1 MLTMRVVSR
10 RALIRGLTV
19 PLGGLVLAACA
30 PPAAPP
36 PAPTSAD
43 APKPAE
49 PAAAAA
55 PKAAGQKVTVQFV
68 SAGSYPP
75 HVEAVVQQFVAAN
88 PTIDVEAQ
96 GFPYSNLYT
105 KLETA
110 FAAGTGPDV
119 AGTGAATI
127 QYGTA
132 GWALALDPY
141 LDKADRDDY
150 FPVALECVSYQSKVY
165 GLPWNSDGRP
175 IFFRKDLAEAAGI
188 DPKKAPES
196 WETLLDYGKKLT
208 KKSGDTV
215 DVSGIWLEGGAGK
228 MHLSFPFVYANGGKL
243 VEADEKVY
251 FDDPKTV
258 EAVQWVA
265 EWGLKAGVA
274 PKGGT
279 TEQVG
284 GSNLA
289 AGKVAIHISGPG
301 VARPAKEQSK
311 DDLIGAW
318 PQVKRTRQAGF
329 AYHNSNILHSTTKVR
344 DEALKLLKHLSS
356 TDGVIAL
363 NAPSRSALPRKSA
376 VDKADWMKDPRM
388 QLVQDAAG
396 VYGVNE
402 GRSRYWIPIRDN
414 YWVPALD
421 RVWLGQMSAEQACGQ
436 AAKEARDYIA
446 KTEKK

>member
-1 MLTMRVVSR
+1 M
-10 RALIRGLTV
+10 RGLAV
-19 PLGGLVLAACA
+19 SVGGLALAACA
-30 PPAAPP
+30 PAAAPTPAATSDAARPVEKPAAPT
-36 PAPTSAD
+36 A
-43 APKPAE
+43 

-55 PKAAGQKVTVQFV
+55 KPSGQKVNVQFV

-75 HVEAVVQQFVAAN
+75 HVEAVVQQFVSAN
-88 PTIDVEAQ
+88 PGIDVEAQ
-96 GFPYSNLYT
+96 GFPYKDLYT

-127 QYGTA
+127 QYGSA
-132 GWALALDPY
+132 GWALALDPF
-141 LDKADRDDY
+141 LDKAERDDY
-150 FPVALECVSYQSKVY
+150 YPVALECVSYQSKVY

-188 DPKKAPES
+188 DPARAPDS
-196 WETLLDYGKKLT
+196 WETLLDYGKKST
-208 KKSGDTV
+208 KRSGDAFEV
-215 DVSGIWLEGGAGK
+215 MGLWLEGGAGK

-243 VEADEKVY
+243 VEGDEKVY

-265 EWGLKAGVA
+265 DWGHKAGLA
-274 PKGGT
+274 PRGGV

-289 AGKVAIHISGPG
+289 AGKVAIQISGPG
-301 VARPAKEQSK
+301 VARPAAEQGK
-311 DDLIGAW
+311 DGLVGTW
-318 PQVKRTRQAGF
+318 PMLKRARQASF
-329 AYHNSNILHSTTKVR
+329 AYHNSNIVYAKTRAR

-356 TDGVIAL
+356 TDGIIAL
-363 NAPSRSALPRKSA
+363 NAPSRSALPRRSA
-376 VDKADWMKDPRM
+376 VEKAEWMKDPRM
-388 QLVQDAAG
+388 QLVQEAAG

-421 RVWLGQMSAEQACGQ
+421 RVWLGQLSAEQACAQ

-446 KTEKK
+446 KAEKG